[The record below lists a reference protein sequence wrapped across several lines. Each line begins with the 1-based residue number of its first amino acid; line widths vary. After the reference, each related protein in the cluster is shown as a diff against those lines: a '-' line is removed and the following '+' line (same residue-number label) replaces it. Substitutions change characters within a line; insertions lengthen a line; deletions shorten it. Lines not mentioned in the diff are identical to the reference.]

1 MVVRYMAFFFSFVL
15 GLVFYEIRKE
25 KGRNGEDN
33 KDNKMNRKW
42 KRKKGNGKRKRK
54 NDDQK
59 WSVFQFCI
67 KGGRRVRKS
76 QQNFIQNKKLHYVF
90 VFYSF

>member
-1 MVVRYMAFFFSFVL
+1 MHRVATPVHRGHVRCTGGAPQNGAFFFFSFVL

-42 KRKKGNGKRKRK
+42 KRKKEMKNEKEKMMTKNGRCFK
-54 NDDQK
+54 
-59 WSVFQFCI
+59 FCI
-67 KGGRRVRKS
+67 KGGRRVR
-76 QQNFIQNKKLHYVF
+76 
-90 VFYSF
+90 